1 MPCSLINSREPSC
14 LLSLLL
20 LLSFWF
26 IILCIIN
33 IWHCVIIPIKWFQ
46 HEALF
51 MAHCEEI
58 VISNQGEHPKI
69 HQTNIVSQSICSTN
83 IGWHAL
89 SLAEPFFFFKKNLF
103 LRKTQ
108 KYKDP
113 SVNAKKKVPRDSR
126 YIYLI
131 MHITAKELLAYTC
144 MTFDKIPSQ
153 TPQWIKVAV
162 SQAQKHKVKCTIMH
176 PPIQLSAHHTH
187 ACNYAENV
195 NFAKNPKA
203 LASGAAVC
211 RHRMK
216 GEEYIASMWRPL
228 QLAANQ
234 GGCKQEDC
242 Q

>member
-51 MAHCEEI
+51 MAHCKEI

-89 SLAEPFFFFKKNLF
+89 SLAEPFFSKKNIF

-113 SVNAKKKVPRDSR
+113 SVNAKKRFHETQGVYIYVHIHAHIWR
-126 YIYLI
+126 YICWT
-131 MHITAKELLAYTC
+131 M
-144 MTFDKIPSQ
+144 MS
-153 TPQWIKVAV
+153 V
-162 SQAQKHKVKCTIMH
+162 
-176 PPIQLSAHHTH
+176 
-187 ACNYAENV
+187 
-195 NFAKNPKA
+195 
-203 LASGAAVC
+203 
-211 RHRMK
+211 
-216 GEEYIASMWRPL
+216 RPESNL
-228 QLAANQ
+228 
-234 GGCKQEDC
+234 
-242 Q
+242 